1 MEIKTLVWPAIATL
15 GALLVY
21 FGLGIG
27 VGVAR
32 VKYKIT
38 PPQTT
43 GNDDFERV
51 YRAHQNTLEQI
62 VLFLPCLWLFSIFVS
77 STWGAILGGIWI
89 IGRIAYAWGYYI
101 EASKRAP
108 GNAIASLATLV
119 LLIGTLYNLVRSLLD
134 IKL

>member
-1 MEIKTLVWPAIATL
+1 MDIKTLVFPAIVTI

-32 VKYKIT
+32 FKYKIM

-43 GNDDFERV
+43 GNEDFERV

-62 VLFLPCLWLFSIFVS
+62 VIFLPCLWLFSIFVNPNI
-77 STWGAILGGIWI
+77 GAILGAVWI
-89 IGRIAYAWGYYI
+89 VGRIAYAWGYYI
-101 EASKRAP
+101 EASKRAA
-108 GNAIASLATLV
+108 GNAIASLATLA
-119 LLIGTLYNLVRSLLD
+119 LMFGTLFNLVKGLLFP
-134 IKL
+134 

>member
-1 MEIKTLVWPAIATL
+1 MDIKTFVFPAITTI

-32 VKYKIT
+32 VKYKIS

-43 GNDDFERV
+43 GNVDFERV

-62 VLFLPCLWLFSIFVS
+62 VIFLPSLWLFSIYVNPN
-77 STWGAILGGIWI
+77 WGAILGTVWI
-89 IGRIAYAWGYYI
+89 VGRILYAWGYYV

-108 GNAIASLATLV
+108 GTVITSLATLA
-119 LLIGTLYNLVRSLLD
+119 LLFSTLFNLLRGLLFAN
-134 IKL
+134 

>member
-1 MEIKTLVWPAIATL
+1 MDIKTLVFPAIATI

-32 VKYKIT
+32 VKYKIM

-43 GNDDFERV
+43 GNEDFERV

-62 VLFLPCLWLFSIFVS
+62 VIFLPCLWLFSIFVNPN
-77 STWGAILGGIWI
+77 WGAILGAAWI
-89 IGRIAYAWGYYI
+89 VGRIAYAWGYYI
-101 EASKRAP
+101 EANKRAA
-108 GNAIASLATLV
+108 GNAIASLATLA
-119 LLIGTLYNLVRSLLD
+119 LMFGTLFNLVRGLFFPA
-134 IKL
+134 

>member
-1 MEIKTLVWPAIATL
+1 MDIKTLVPTAIATI

-32 VKYKIT
+32 FKYKIA

-43 GNDDFERV
+43 GNEAFERV

-62 VLFLPCLWLFSIFVS
+62 VLFLPSLWLFSIFVNP
-77 STWGAILGGIWI
+77 TWGAILGGIWI

-101 EASKRAP
+101 EAQKRAA
-108 GNAIASLATLV
+108 GNAIASLAMLA
-119 LLIGTLYNLVRSLLD
+119 LLIGALYNLVRGL
-134 IKL
+134 IIA

>member
-1 MEIKTLVWPAIATL
+1 MDIKTFVFPAIATI

-32 VKYKIT
+32 AKYKIM

-62 VLFLPCLWLFSIFVS
+62 VIFLPCLWLFSIFVNS
-77 STWGAILGGIWI
+77 NWGAILGAAWI
-89 IGRIAYAWGYYI
+89 VGRIAYAWGYYI
-101 EASKRAP
+101 EASKRAA
-108 GNAIASLATLV
+108 GNAIASLATLA
-119 LLIGTLYNLVRSLLD
+119 LMFGTLFNLVRGLFFPA
-134 IKL
+134 

>member
-1 MEIKTLVWPAIATL
+1 MDIKTLVFPAIATV

-32 VKYKIT
+32 FKYKIS

-43 GNDDFERV
+43 GNEAFERV

-62 VLFLPCLWLFSIFVS
+62 VLFLPCLWLYSIFVNPN
-77 STWGAILGGIWI
+77 WGAILGGVWI
-89 IGRIAYAWGYYI
+89 VGRIAYAWGYYI
-101 EASKRAP
+101 EAGKRAA
-108 GNAIASLATLV
+108 GNAIASLAMLTLLFGTLFNLIRGV
-119 LLIGTLYNLVRSLLD
+119 LLPS
-134 IKL
+134 

>member
-1 MEIKTLVWPAIATL
+1 MDIKTLVFPAIATI

-32 VKYKIT
+32 VKYKIM

-43 GNDDFERV
+43 GNEDFERV

-62 VLFLPCLWLFSIFVS
+62 VIFLPCLWLFSIFVNPNVGS
-77 STWGAILGGIWI
+77 ILGAVWI
-89 IGRIAYAWGYYI
+89 VGRIAYAWGYYI
-101 EASKRAP
+101 EASKRAA
-108 GNAIASLATLV
+108 GNAIASLATLA
-119 LLIGTLYNLVRSLLD
+119 LLFGTLFNLVRGLFYV
-134 IKL
+134 

>member
-1 MEIKTLVWPAIATL
+1 MELKTLVWPAIATI

-32 VKYKIT
+32 VKYKIA

-77 STWGAILGGIWI
+77 PTWGAILGGIWI

-101 EASKRAP
+101 EAGKRAA
-108 GNAIASLATLV
+108 GNAIASLSTLV
-119 LLIGTLYNLVRSLLD
+119 LLIGTLYNLVRSLFVAG
-134 IKL
+134 